1 MLGNGMA
8 ESIKL
13 TLGMAVT
20 PRTRALFDG
29 SVLPEGIELRCE
41 SEFGDGLDNTGA
53 RHRAI
58 LGGAIDGGECSTSS
72 LILARMRGA
81 TLRGLPVFLARQFRH
96 RCIYCSVTSTLSHPS
111 ELKGKRVSAHRYNA
125 STAVWLRALLQDEYG
140 VSPEEMEWYVAEP
153 DVGEEA
159 HVPPPKSVTVKFIPP
174 PRTREHAIELVE
186 SGVIDAALEPY
197 GSLANNPKLRRL
209 LKDHRREEAEY
220 FRRTQVIP
228 VIHTLV
234 LQENVVEKHPWIA
247 ESLLSAF
254 RKARALEEKYM
265 TDQEKSEARWLSEV
279 IGYDPYAYV
288 FDTSTR
294 KSLDTLIRCQL
305 QQGLLDRAPA
315 LEELFFR
322 ETLSA

>member
-1 MLGNGMA
+1 MA

-20 PRTRALFDG
+20 PRTRSLFDG
-29 SVLPEGIELRCE
+29 SVRPEGIELRCE
-41 SEFGDGLDNTGA
+41 SRFGDGLDNTGA

-72 LILARMRGA
+72 LILARMRGVA
-81 TLRGLPVFLARQFRH
+81 LRGLPVFPSRQFRH
-96 RCIYCSVTSTLSHPS
+96 RCIFCSAGSILSHPS

-125 STAVWLRALLQDEYG
+125 TTAVWLRALLQNEYG
-140 VSPEEMEWYVAEP
+140 VAPEEMEWNVAEP

-159 HVPPPKSVTVKFIPP
+159 APPPKSVNVNFIPP

-186 SGVIDAALEPY
+186 NGAIDAALEPY
-197 GSLANNPKLRRL
+197 GSLAKNPRLRRL
-209 LKDHRREEAEY
+209 LADHRREEAAY
-220 FRRTQVIP
+220 FRRTQIIP

-234 LQENVVEKHPWIA
+234 LREQLIDKQPWIL

-254 RKARALEEKYM
+254 RTARALEEKYA
-265 TDQEKSEARWLSEV
+265 TEEEKSEARWLRED
-279 IGYDPYAYV
+279 IGYDPYAYSL
-288 FDTSTR
+288 DPSTR
-294 KSLDTLIRCQL
+294 KSLAALIRCQM
-305 QQGLLDRAPA
+305 QQGLLDREPA

-322 ETLSA
+322 ETMSA

>member
-1 MLGNGMA
+1 MA
-8 ESIKL
+8 ETIKL

-29 SVLPEGIELRCE
+29 SVRPEGIELRCE
-41 SEFGDGLDNTGA
+41 SQFGDGLDNTGA

-58 LGGAIDGGECSTSS
+58 LNGAIDGGECSTSS

-81 TLRGLPVFLARQFRH
+81 PLRGLPVFPARQFRH
-96 RCIYCSVTSTLSHPS
+96 RCIYCSVTSPLSHPS
-111 ELKGKRVSAHRYNA
+111 ELKGKSVSAHRYNA
-125 STAVWLRALLQDEYG
+125 TTAVWLRALLQDEYG
-140 VSPEEMEWYVAEP
+140 VSPDQMQWYVSEP

-159 HVPPPKSVTVKFIPP
+159 NVAPPQSVNVSFISQ

-186 SGVIDAALEPY
+186 TGVIDAALEPY
-197 GSLANNPKLRRL
+197 GSLEKNPRLRRL
-209 LKDHRREEAEY
+209 LKDHRAEEAEY

-234 LQENVVEKHPWIA
+234 LQEKMVDKHPWVVD
-247 ESLLSAF
+247 SLLTAF

-265 TDQEKSEARWLSEV
+265 MEDEKDEARWLSEA
-279 IGYDPYAYV
+279 IGYDPYGYT
-288 FDTSTR
+288 FDASTR
-294 KSLDTLIRCQL
+294 KSLNALIRCQM
-305 QQGLLDRAPA
+305 QQGCSISAPA